1 MGRPWPAQ
9 PGWYVSPDD
18 PGALRYWDGS
28 SWTGR
33 SRARP
38 PWTSRADELEVD
50 YNEVDRSVEGPVH
63 PHQMREH
70 AFSAAREWSLL
81 GLARRSD
88 QARRSTSGPWSRS
101 SRSPG
106 WQPPPKLGPARRPL
120 LVIVS
125 MVVIAV
131 AVVVS
136 SVAVM
141 APYRAPGTVL
151 DANARALAEFV
162 ALAGRECQA
171 TLPKYRTVLA
181 DDIDGPSILAA
192 ADQVDRLRQRLSA
205 VPVGRGIEGP
215 VEEWL
220 QTWQNFTAAQRRYAA
235 IVGPAVRSGGRL
247 VPRSLPGEARQA
259 AVQAHSDAVHQ
270 AALADRFSANLRL
283 DVCRLEQS
291 PAL

>member
-1 MGRPWPAQ
+1 MGRPLPAQ

-18 PGALRYWDGS
+18 PGALRYWDGT
-28 SWTGR
+28 SWSGR
-33 SRARP
+33 SRPRP

-50 YNEVDRSVEGPVH
+50 YSEVDRSVEGPVH
-63 PHQMREH
+63 PQQMREH

-141 APYRAPGTVL
+141 APYRAPGTVM
-151 DANARALAEFV
+151 DANARDLAEFA
-162 ALAGRECQA
+162 ALASRECQA

-181 DDIDGPSILAA
+181 DDIDGPSIMCCGRPGRPVAPTPQCCPRRSRDRGADRRMVADLAGLHRRPTA
-192 ADQVDRLRQRLSA
+192 LCGYRRPRRPLRWA
-205 VPVGRGIEGP
+205 PGPPAPPGRGP
-215 VEEWL
+215 
-220 QTWQNFTAAQRRYAA
+220 
-235 IVGPAVRSGGRL
+235 SGGG
-247 VPRSLPGEARQA
+247 P
-259 AVQAHSDAVHQ
+259 
-270 AALADRFSANLRL
+270 
-283 DVCRLEQS
+283 S
-291 PAL
+291 P